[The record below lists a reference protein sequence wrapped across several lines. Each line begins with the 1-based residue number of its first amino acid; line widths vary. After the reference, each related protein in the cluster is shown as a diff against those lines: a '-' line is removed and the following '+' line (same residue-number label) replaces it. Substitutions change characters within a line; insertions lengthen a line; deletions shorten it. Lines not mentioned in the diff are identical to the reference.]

1 MPHRCVRCGKIYDSV
16 AKEILEGCTCG
27 SHYFFFF
34 KEEDVRLRNQTENL
48 TNKERE
54 EILQDVK
61 EIVGEEPESP
71 VVLDLESIRVK
82 KAGKFEIDL
91 VNLFKRKPVVYK
103 LGDGKYIIDIPS
115 TFQLMKPNSPDNL
128 KEEIKE
134 NVVKDEEDEIS
145 KVKEKISGLKQDAG
159 QEIQEI
165 DVSELDEPDDE
176 DTDDSDDNDN
186 DNSDDR
192 NDDDSDDNEV
202 DESDNNK
209 TQKKAIIIEPD
220 YEPEELEPGQEH
232 DINEEAD
239 KIKEAVDE

>member
-1 MPHRCVRCGKIYDSV
+1 MPHRCVRCGKIYESV

-34 KEEDVRLRNQTENL
+34 KEDDLRLKNQTENL
-48 TNKERE
+48 THKERE

-82 KAGKFEIDL
+82 RAGKFEIDL

-115 TFQLMKPNSPDNL
+115 TFQLMKPGTQEEV
-128 KEEIKE
+128 KEVIKDE
-134 NVVKDEEDEIS
+134 VVKDDNEIE
-145 KVKEKISGLKQDAG
+145 KIKEKISNLKKDAS

-165 DVSELDEPDDE
+165 DISELDDEDDE
-176 DTDDSDDNDN
+176 SEDSDDSENIEK
-186 DNSDDR
+186 
-192 NDDDSDDNEV
+192 NETA
-202 DESDNNK
+202 EK
-209 TQKKAIIIEPD
+209 EPRKPIIIEPD
-220 YEPEELEPGQEH
+220 YEPEELEAGQEH
-232 DINEEAD
+232 DINEEAE
-239 KIKEAVDE
+239 KIKEEVDK